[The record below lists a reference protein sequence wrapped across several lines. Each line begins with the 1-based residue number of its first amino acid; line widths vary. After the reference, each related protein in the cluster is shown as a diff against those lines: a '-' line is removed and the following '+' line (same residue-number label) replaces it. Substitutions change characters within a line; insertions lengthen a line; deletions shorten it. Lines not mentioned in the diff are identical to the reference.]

1 MSKPARLLQQAV
13 KEFDAGKSAEAVA
26 LCEKAIQRE
35 PRNIPALNFPAL
47 VELQRG
53 RVEQALS

>member
-1 MSKPARLLQQAV
+1 V